1 MICVIE
7 GGGER
12 CECMQP
18 RRGSK
23 ASIHTHH
30 PFTTGQ
36 SLVAK
41 WEKEEGETV
50 DKDAYPMWAETL
62 LKDEAAL
69 LRYCG
74 KE

>member
-1 MICVIE
+1 MHAAE
-7 GGGER
+7 TRLMG
-12 CECMQP
+12 
-18 RRGSK
+18 
-23 ASIHTHH
+23 IHPHTH

-36 SLVAK
+36 SVVAK
-41 WEKEEGETV
+41 WEKEEGQSV

-62 LKDEAAL
+62 LKDDALL